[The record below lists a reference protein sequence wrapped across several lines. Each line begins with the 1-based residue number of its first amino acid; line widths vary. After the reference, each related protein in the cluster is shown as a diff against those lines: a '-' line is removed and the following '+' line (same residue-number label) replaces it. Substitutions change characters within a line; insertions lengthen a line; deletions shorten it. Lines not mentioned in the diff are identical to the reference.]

1 MMFANLKR
9 TPQLAAMLFIAFG
22 AVSMP
27 AAAQNNVQMS
37 AELAAERA
45 ERSRIS
51 QERAALQKSL
61 AEQREACYQKFAV
74 TPCLNKARDEHNEKT
89 LDLKRQELLLSDAQ
103 RKRAAAVRV
112 SAMDERNSPAAQLAR
127 AQDRGR
133 ALEAAA
139 RRDVRQAQ
147 RQNEREKKQKA
158 LAAQPMRSDEI
169 KLDKDRERLAP
180 QVDRRQQPMAPVA
193 PEQRTGQ
200 AQRSLKKAQRSADRE
215 RVAQLRRN
223 KAAEREASRKKP
235 PAASLPMQMQM
246 PMPTQAK

>member
-1 MMFANLKR
+1 MKFAIQTRMHRLI
-9 TPQLAAMLFIAFG
+9 AMVFIAFS

-27 AAAQNNVQMS
+27 ATAQNNAQLTD
-37 AELAAERA
+37 ELAAERA

-89 LDLKRQELLLSDAQ
+89 LDLKRQELLLSDTQ
-103 RKRAAAVRV
+103 RKRAAAARV

-139 RRDVRQAQ
+139 RRDERQAQ
-147 RQNEREKKQKA
+147 RQNEREKKQNA
-158 LAAQPMRSDEI
+158 LPAQPMQADQI
-169 KLDKDRERLAP
+169 KLENDRQRLAP
-180 QVDRRQQPMAPVA
+180 HPALLAGGPRHHHGTHRRCGP
-193 PEQRTGQ
+193 
-200 AQRSLKKAQRSADRE
+200 
-215 RVAQLRRN
+215 
-223 KAAEREASRKKP
+223 
-235 PAASLPMQMQM
+235 
-246 PMPTQAK
+246 